1 MFPAYEEVSLLNK
14 VLKFKLL
21 DTLELA
27 SKRRRMLVVVQECGT
42 KTLQLFTKGVNE
54 TVFLTL
60 CLGTQNNVVLAFTIP
75 TSFSS
80 LLAIFA
86 HVENQGLN
94 TLVSSSP

>member
-1 MFPAYEEVSLLNK
+1 MFPAYEKVSLLNK

-27 SKRRRMLVVVQECGT
+27 SERRRMLVVIQECGT
-42 KTLQLFTKGVNE
+42 KTLQLLTKGVNE

-60 CLGTQNNVVLAFTIP
+60 CSSTQNNVVLAFTIP

-80 LLAIFA
+80 PLAIFA
-86 HVENQGLN
+86 HVENQSLN